1 MATNATL
8 TANGARNQVRADSNT
23 GRSWYTPR
31 VDVVETENDFILFAD
46 LPGVKDEDV
55 DVHFE
60 NGELFLQARCPAR
73 QADAKY
79 LVNEYGT
86 GDYYRAFTLNQDVN
100 AEHISAVL
108 KNGVLTVRLPK
119 SEAAKPRRIQVKGG

>member
-1 MATNATL
+1 MASNATL
-8 TANGARNQVRADSNT
+8 TTNGARSQAQPASAS
-23 GRSWYTPR
+23 GQPWYTPR
-31 VDVVETENDFILFAD
+31 VDVVETENEFVLFAD

-73 QADAKY
+73 QTDAKY

-86 GDYYRAFTLNQDVN
+86 GDYSRAFTINQDV
-100 AEHISAVL
+100 AADKITAVL
-108 KNGVLTVRLPK
+108 KNGVLTVQLPK
-119 SEAAKPRRIQVKGG
+119 SEAVKPRRIQVKGG

>member
-1 MATNATL
+1 MASNAILKNNARTQAQP
-8 TANGARNQVRADSNT
+8 TAAASQP
-23 GRSWYTPR
+23 WYTPR
-31 VDVVETENDFILFAD
+31 VDVVETENEFVLFAD

-73 QADAKY
+73 QADVKY

-86 GDYYRAFTLNQDVN
+86 GDYYRAFTINQDV
-100 AEHISAVL
+100 AADKITAVL
-108 KNGVLTVRLPK
+108 KNGVLTVQLPK
-119 SEAAKPRRIQVKGG
+119 SEAVKPRRIQVKGG